1 MNLKNK
7 NILITGGTGS
17 FGKNFLDYVLNK
29 HKPKKLIVY
38 SRDEL
43 KQFELKK
50 KYAKNKSLRFFL
62 GDVRDLP
69 RLSQACDGV
78 DILIHAAALK
88 QVPTAEY
95 NPFEFIKTNIHG
107 AQNVIDAAINN
118 KIKKVLT
125 LSTDKAVAPINLY
138 GATKVAS
145 DKFFIAANNTLGN
158 KDISFSVVR
167 YGNVVNS
174 RGSLFP
180 ELKNKI
186 NTFNLTN
193 KEMTRFFITLED
205 SVKFVINCIDLM
217 KGGEIFIPKINSF
230 KIIDLIKS
238 RYDERS
244 GIEFKVID
252 QTLAFRT
259 RADIAAHLSL
269 ERPVQKPLSRAAL
282 EVLAIIAYHQPIT
295 RSEIEEIRG
304 ISLSRGTIDILLE
317 LEWIR
322 PRGRRRTPGRP
333 LTWGTS
339 TAFLDH
345 FGLSSVSE
353 LPGMEDLKSAG
364 LLRKG
369 AVIGGLGE
377 TSVMAEDE
385 ADSLN
390 EDELEEEVLAH
401 DVDFLDEEEA

>member
-1 MNLKNK
+1 MSGAIEQPPLD
-7 NILITGGTGS
+7 TGLS
-17 FGKNFLDYVLNK
+17 LFERARIIEALVFASAEPVAF
-29 HKPKKLIVY
+29 KKLSPY
-38 SRDEL
+38 LNDET
-43 KQFELKK
+43 EL
-50 KYAKNKSLRFFL
+50 
-62 GDVRDLP
+62 
-69 RLSQACDGV
+69 
-78 DILIHAAALK
+78 
-88 QVPTAEY
+88 AE
-95 NPFEFIKTNIHG
+95 
-107 AQNVIDAAINN
+107 
-118 KIKKVLT
+118 
-125 LSTDKAVAPINLY
+125 
-138 GATKVAS
+138 
-145 DKFFIAANNTLGN
+145 
-158 KDISFSVVR
+158 
-167 YGNVVNS
+167 
-174 RGSLFP
+174 
-180 ELKNKI
+180 
-186 NTFNLTN
+186 
-193 KEMTRFFITLED
+193 
-205 SVKFVINCIDLM
+205 
-217 KGGEIFIPKINSF
+217 
-230 KIIDLIKS
+230 IIDLIKS
-238 RYDERS
+238 RYDDRS

-377 TSVMAEDE
+377 SSMMSEDD
-385 ADSLN
+385 ADNLS
-390 EDELEEEVLAH
+390 EEELEDEVLAH
-401 DVDFLDEEEA
+401 DVDFFDEEEA